1 METEIPEVSVR
12 QVTEAGAETQIV
24 DVREPEEWA
33 EGHIAGA
40 VHIPLG
46 DLLQRTAELDPA
58 RPVVTVCHLGGR
70 SLMAAGAL
78 ADIGFQKVASM
89 AGGMAAWED
98 AGQPVDHSID
108 GTRH

>member
-1 METEIPEVSVR
+1 MMMENAPPEVSVG
-12 QVTEAGAETQIV
+12 QAIEARTSTQIV
-24 DVREPEEWA
+24 DVREPDEWT

-46 DLLQRTAELDPA
+46 DLLQRAGELDPN

-70 SLMAAGAL
+70 SLIAAEAL
-78 ADIGFQKVASM
+78 SNAGFQDVASM

-98 AGQPVDHSID
+98 AGQPI
-108 GTRH
+108 TR